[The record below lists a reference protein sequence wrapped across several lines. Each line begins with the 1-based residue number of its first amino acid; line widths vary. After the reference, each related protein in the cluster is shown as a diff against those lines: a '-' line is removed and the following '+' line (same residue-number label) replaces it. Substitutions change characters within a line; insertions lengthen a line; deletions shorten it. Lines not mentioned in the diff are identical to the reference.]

1 MFSVLVTFLFTIL
14 TFGIS
19 PSLAEDYFDTEQYFI
34 RGNMKC
40 PEFVEIWNEDDK
52 KTEQYLHWFNGFIS
66 GHSYSNT
73 LTQRYLSN
81 DKLIRPKMLG
91 QDLNTSCLMANVV
104 SYCEEHPE
112 RYMSQ
117 GIHRLMTN
125 LRDPSYFIYNPEAGC
140 KL

>member
-1 MFSVLVTFLFTIL
+1 MKIGALSAFLLAITSVAAADDF
-14 TFGIS
+14 
-19 PSLAEDYFDTEQYFI
+19 FDSEYYFI
-34 RGNMKC
+34 RGDMKC
-40 PEFVEIWNEDDK
+40 TELVEIWNEDNK
-52 KTEQYLHWFNGFIS
+52 RTEQYLHWFNGFVS
-66 GHSYSNT
+66 GQSYSNT
-73 LTQRYLSN
+73 MTQKYLSH